1 MAIVEPYDILADW
14 PGWQTSFA
22 LVERGDISRQKN
34 GVTRTKLGVMP
45 LWSMSVVSINLNP
58 NRLDALKG
66 MVEGLAGLQTLIL
79 GYSLS
84 RCYPIAYP
92 NGSWPTGGAF
102 SGTTAGLN
110 FIGTDNRSVRVS
122 GLPAAFSMEPGDMIQ
137 IAAGNLH
144 RVREAALASSAGL
157 TPAFEVHPPLWPGT
171 VTGQAVSVRKPHC
184 LMRIVPGSVSAP
196 ADPRTGRG
204 TVSFDAMEARDA

>member
-1 MAIVEPYDILADW
+1 MAIVEPYDILAGW
-14 PGWQTSFA
+14 PGWQTAFA

-45 LWSMSVVSINLNP
+45 LWSMSVVSINLIP

-102 SGTTAGLN
+102 SGTTASLS
-110 FIGTDNRSVRVS
+110 FIGSNNRSVRVS
-122 GLPAAFSMEPGDMIQ
+122 SLPAAFALQSGDMIQ

-144 RVREAALASSAGL
+144 RVREAAIASGAGL

-171 VTGQAVSVRKPHC
+171 ATGQAVSVRKPHC
-184 LMRIVPGSVSAP
+184 LMRIVPGSVSAS

-204 TVSFDAMEARDA
+204 TVSFEAMEARDA